1 MVDLR
6 VCVKIQCF
14 SSLPFVRSLPA
25 KFQSLW
31 VLQYGHLA
39 TRRTII
45 SSTKEKQ
52 MLSATLL
59 SMTISTETSFKR
71 SNQNSKRFRQLMTN
85 CQNLESIVLKL
96 CERMIY
102 LPMNKWLT
110 GMFQISFGLFHLVMN
125 IIWALL
131 QNLRGAINDLGCLLY
146 FFVVEGLL
154 GLTPEYMAYRR
165 WPSIF
170 GRVCQI

>member
-59 SMTISTETSFKR
+59 SITISTETSFKR
-71 SNQNSKRFRQLMTN
+71 SNQNSKRDQLSKSRIHSTQALRAHDISPN
-85 CQNLESIVLKL
+85 EQVAHRHVSDII
-96 CERMIY
+96 RP
-102 LPMNKWLT
+102 LPP
-110 GMFQISFGLFHLVMN
+110 SHD